1 MSKGLNILKQ
11 SMASMAS
18 GNQSIG
24 KNSSSASSAKSRSD
38 NRQARYQDD
47 SKVQAAIKMYTSLD
61 GMGGDLEDDT

>member
-18 GNQSIG
+18 GKQSM
-24 KNSSSASSAKSRSD
+24 NSSSASSAKSRSD